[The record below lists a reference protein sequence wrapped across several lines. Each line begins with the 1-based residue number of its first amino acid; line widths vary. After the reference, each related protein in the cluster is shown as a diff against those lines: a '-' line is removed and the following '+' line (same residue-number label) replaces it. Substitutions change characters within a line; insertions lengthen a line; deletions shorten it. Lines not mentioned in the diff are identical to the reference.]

1 MTSRYRCD
9 VITNW
14 AMKPLMLGAAHDTD
28 SFLNAFTRLTN
39 RRGVPEEMISDCG
52 TNCVG
57 TVGELIEH
65 IIYVSWI
72 RARSSRTRLIDVW
85 SGISHFD
92 FIGFNSIFRCSTDDE
107 SEQKLLKI
115 SRRMT
120 LCWFWSRIC
129 PEDNGLWGALPKPTL
144 GGMGT
149 LGITKMQ
156 CGMRTVMRPIH
167 NLCLCRTVGTLNHD
181 DENWRELVMLR
192 FWEFWTIALFVTS
205 QCEEGQMDKLYLHD
219 VIFSF
224 DNKNYG

>member
-14 AMKPLMLGAAHDTD
+14 AMKPLTLGAAHDTD

-120 LCWFWSRIC
+120 LCWFWSQMC
-129 PEDNGLWGALPKPTL
+129 PEDNGLWGALPKPTQGGHKELPKSSLEWEPLWDLSTICAFAGWL
-144 GGMGT
+144 GHWAM
-149 LGITKMQ
+149 M
-156 CGMRTVMRPIH
+156 MRTER
-167 NLCLCRTVGTLNHD
+167 NLLCYGFENLTNNTLRHLPVWGG
-181 DENWRELVMLR
+181 ENGQII
-192 FWEFWTIALFVTS
+192 IARRNCFNL
-205 QCEEGQMDKLYLHD
+205 G
-219 VIFSF
+219 
-224 DNKNYG
+224 